1 MAAPSFLIQ
10 NTATMPSSQFST
22 AHRAP
27 SGWNALL
34 PPRQVKE
41 TRPASGTFA
50 SIVVGGGYVGVAA
63 ARRLAELE
71 PDRAVLLI
79 EAEVMGEGPSG
90 RNSGFI
96 GPAPNAP
103 LAWGADSLD
112 DAAQKHMRLTRAAI
126 AILKKLVEEN
136 AIDCLWDEAAPR
148 FDAAATERG
157 LRNLVEKE
165 RTYRHWGMGGHFVE
179 QEALPALIGTRYYR
193 RAYAPDERILVQ
205 PAALIRGLA
214 DFLPSNVHL
223 LERTRVETLSG
234 AGKIEIETS
243 KGSFTA
249 DRVLIAAN
257 AWARKYGLL
266 RDRVFALY
274 TYGALTPELDDAEL
288 AKLGSLPQW
297 GTIPAHSMG
306 TTLRKFIGRRLL
318 VRSGEG
324 YEREHGDGYARALL
338 TKLFKRRFPEMK
350 SHRFEHVWGG
360 ALGMT
365 HNGALYFGRV
375 KPNVFVAA
383 GCNGSGVARGTI
395 NGHLLAEMAC
405 GGQSSLLSDRLS
417 LAPPNWIPPE
427 PIRSI
432 GARSTIAYLQ
442 WEAGR
447 EI

>member
-1 MAAPSFLIQ
+1 
-10 NTATMPSSQFST
+10 MPTDYST
-22 AHRAP
+22 RHLAP

-34 PPRQVKE
+34 SPRLVRDRPPTQK
-41 TRPASGTFA
+41 SFA
-50 SIVVGGGYVGVAA
+50 SIVIGGGYVGVAA

-71 PDRAVLLI
+71 PDRTVLLL
-79 EAEVMGEGPSG
+79 EAEEMGEGPSG
-90 RNSGFI
+90 RNSGFV
-96 GPAPNAP
+96 GPGPNAP
-103 LAWGADSLD
+103 LAWRGDTADE
-112 DAAQKHMRLTRAAI
+112 AALKHIRLTRAAI
-126 AILKKLVEEN
+126 DILKRLVREN

-148 FDAAATERG
+148 FDAAATSRG
-157 LRNLVEKE
+157 LRNLIARDEAN
-165 RTYRHWGMGGHFVE
+165 RRWGLEGHFVE
-179 QEALPALIGTRYYR
+179 QDQLPALIGTSYYR
-193 RAYAPDERILVQ
+193 RAYAPADRILVQ

-214 DFLPSNVHL
+214 DSLPANVHL
-223 LERTRVETLSG
+223 VERTRVETLTTG
-234 AGKIEIETS
+234 ARIEIVTRH
-243 KGSFTA
+243 GTFDA

-288 AKLGSLPQW
+288 GKLGAPPQW
-297 GTIPAHSMG
+297 GIIPAHSMG
-306 TTLRKFIGRRLL
+306 TTLRKFAGRRLL

-324 YEREHGDGYARALL
+324 YEREHDDRYARALL
-338 TKLFKRRFPEMK
+338 TKLFKRRFPGMK
-350 SHRFEHVWGG
+350 SHEFEHVWGG

-375 KPNVFVAA
+375 NPNVFVAA
-383 GCNGSGVARGTI
+383 GCNGSGIARGTI

-405 GGQSSLLSDRLS
+405 GGQSALLSDRLS

-427 PIRSI
+427 PVRGI
-432 GARSTIAYLQ
+432 GARGTIAYLQ